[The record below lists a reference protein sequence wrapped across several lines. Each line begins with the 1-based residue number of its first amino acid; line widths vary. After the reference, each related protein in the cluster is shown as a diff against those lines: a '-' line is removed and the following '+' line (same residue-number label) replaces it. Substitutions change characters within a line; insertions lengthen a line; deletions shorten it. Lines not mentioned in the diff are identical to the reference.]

1 MTLKTLPYVTLIL
14 GLSCSQPTKTTEIED
29 PKIETLTT
37 KGEAQILN
45 HKYNCDVSILD
56 NRTKMDKTSEKEYLF
71 GLAFLWKF
79 YANVIN
85 QDRANS
91 KQYFNQ
97 LMTSL
102 QENKIN
108 KAKSACDSLIT
119 GSQKNIDLISKKKK
133 GDEFEHF
140 EKLLYCYYQTTL
152 GNYKMYQNILLENS
166 TTTKKYEQVYDL
178 LQNSMDKDDQ
188 KWNEVYEEYDILPKK
203 YGFDKLK
210 KSN

>member
-1 MTLKTLPYVTLIL
+1 MTLKMIPCVTLIL
-14 GLSCSQPTKTTEIED
+14 VLSCSQPTKATEIEE
-29 PKIETLTT
+29 PKIEKLTT
-37 KGEAQILN
+37 KDEAQTLN

-56 NRTKMDKTSEKEYLF
+56 NRTKMNNTYEKEYLF

-85 QDRANS
+85 QDRADS
-91 KQYFNQ
+91 KLYFNH

-102 QENKIN
+102 QENKIS
-108 KAKSACDSLIT
+108 KAKSACDSLIN
-119 GSQKNIDLISKKKK
+119 GCQKNIDLISNKKK

-140 EKLLYCYYQTTL
+140 EKLLHCYYQTAL
-152 GNYKMYQNILLENS
+152 GNYKMYQNILLESS
-166 TTTKKYEQVYDL
+166 TTTKKYEKVYDL
-178 LQNSMDKDDQ
+178 LQSSMDTDDQ

-210 KSN
+210 